1 VAVPLR
7 FAAQILRFI
16 ARSTLA
22 ADQPYD
28 GWPLRL
34 LFSVK
39 AARQHGKF
47 NHDRKQTKRRGV
59 ETMRT
64 TNGRA
69 ILISVFLLIASAGM
83 FMAHGARA
91 AAGPTN
97 DGPTKENALEA
108 EKELGQAM
116 QTNDADGFC
125 RLLDPDWAIVNGI
138 GGFGDG
144 AGVKDSICAAIKAGT
159 FTRKTY
165 DMDLA
170 NARVRVYGN
179 IATVTFKLSLSGAL
193 NHKDF
198 SGKEVQTDI
207 LKWEDGGWKC
217 VLTHETN
224 VRGTLVE

>member
-1 VAVPLR
+1 
-7 FAAQILRFI
+7 
-16 ARSTLA
+16 
-22 ADQPYD
+22 
-28 GWPLRL
+28 
-34 LFSVK
+34 
-39 AARQHGKF
+39 
-47 NHDRKQTKRRGV
+47 
-59 ETMRT
+59 MRT

-69 ILISVFLLIASAGM
+69 ISISGFLLIASVGM
-83 FMAHGARA
+83 IMAHTARA
-91 AAGPTN
+91 SAGPNN

-116 QTNDADGFC
+116 RTNDADGFC

-144 AGVKDSICAAIKAGT
+144 AGMRDSICAAIKAGT

-165 DMDLA
+165 NMDLA

-179 IATVTFKLSLSGAL
+179 IATITFKLSLSGAL

-198 SGKEVQTDI
+198 SVKEVQTVV

-224 VRGTLVE
+224 VRGSSAE